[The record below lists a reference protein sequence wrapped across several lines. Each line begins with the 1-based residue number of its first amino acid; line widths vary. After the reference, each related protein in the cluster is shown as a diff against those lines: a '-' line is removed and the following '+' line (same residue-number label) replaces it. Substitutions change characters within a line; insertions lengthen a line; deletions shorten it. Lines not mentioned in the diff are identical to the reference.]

1 MPYKA
6 ICGIYKITNVIN
18 NKYYIGSALSIRYR
32 LNTHKRLLRDN
43 KHFNNHLQAS
53 YNKHGL
59 SNFVFEQLEVTTKE
73 TMIEKEQYWIDQLDA
88 TNPKKGYNKRVI
100 ASSNLG
106 IKASEETR
114 KKLSIAHIGHKRSA
128 EAQTKISAAQYKS
141 VIQMDLNGNILN
153 EFRSIKEAALL
164 VNCQRTGIS
173 MCCKGVIKCHNGYLW
188 CKKENITNFKI
199 PSFNHKYIPFK
210 IKQKWKS

>member
-1 MPYKA
+1 MKKALYLDDVNLVKA

-73 TMIEKEQYWIDQLDA
+73 TMIEKEQYWIDHLDA
-88 TNPKKGYNKRVI
+88 TNVKKGYNKRKI
-100 ASSNLG
+100 ASNNLG
-106 IKASEETR
+106 VKASEETM
-114 KKLSIAHIGHKRSA
+114 
-128 EAQTKISAAQYKS
+128 ET
-141 VIQMDLNGNILN
+141 
-153 EFRSIKEAALL
+153 
-164 VNCQRTGIS
+164 
-173 MCCKGVIKCHNGYLW
+173 
-188 CKKENITNFKI
+188 
-199 PSFNHKYIPFK
+199 
-210 IKQKWKS
+210 